1 MNDSYVFNALDDA
14 IVVEEMAVLI
24 VNEVNNASTA
34 LMVINKQQS
43 KSDDDNTSTTDNKK
57 DDKSSD
63 GEKKSPIVKEGILR
77 KFLDKLKTIFRKIKD
92 FVSKY
97 FRKIKEFVHKYY
109 GKLRD
114 KLEKKEA
121 IIAGAKKLPDG
132 IKFRVFGGKS
142 AFLADKIY
150 LKDTADVIDY
160 HIQDFV
166 KIAEGNATGVNINGH
181 NTDKV
186 LDDLMNNFKTK
197 SEDAHTKLST
207 ILDAGTDAEYTKA
220 DVVENIEKIIKFSRE
235 FKLSDADKFER
246 EIERKADKAVNELV
260 KLRGKVLVDTK
271 LVTAMNMVM
280 NANQKLLSK
289 LLDAQGK
296 IIRNQVFA
304 AKSII
309 NACLNADSIKTGNIA
324 AQ

>member
-43 KSDDDNTSTTDNKK
+43 KSDDDTTATDNKE

-63 GEKKSPIVKEGILR
+63 GEKKSPVVKEGILR

-92 FVSKY
+92 FVAKY

-109 GKLRD
+109 SKLRD

-121 IIAGAKKLPDG
+121 IIAGAKKLPDD

-166 KIAEGNATGVNINGH
+166 KIAEGNATGVTINGH

-197 SEDAHTKLST
+197 SEEAHTKLST
-207 ILDAGTDAEYTKA
+207 IIDAGTDAEYTKA

-246 EIERKADKAVNELV
+246 EIERKADKAVSELV

-309 NACLNADSIKTGNIA
+309 NACLNAESIKTGNITT
-324 AQ
+324 Q

>member
-43 KSDDDNTSTTDNKK
+43 KSDDDTSTTDNKK

-63 GEKKSPIVKEGILR
+63 GEKKSPVVKEGILR

-92 FVSKY
+92 FVAKY

-166 KIAEGNATGVNINGH
+166 KIAEGNATGVTINGH

-207 ILDAGTDAEYTKA
+207 ILDVGTDAEYTKA

-246 EIERKADKAVNELV
+246 EIERKADKAVSELV

-309 NACLNADSIKTGNIA
+309 NACLNADSIKTGNIS

>member
-43 KSDDDNTSTTDNKK
+43 KSDDDATATDNKK

-63 GEKKSPIVKEGILR
+63 SEKKPPVVKEGILR
-77 KFLDKLKTIFRKIKD
+77 KFLDKLKTIFRKIKE

-109 GKLRD
+109 SKLRD

-121 IIAGAKKLPDG
+121 IIAGAKKLPDD

-166 KIAEGNATGVNINGH
+166 KIAEGNATGVTINGH

-197 SEDAHTKLST
+197 SEDAHTKLTT
-207 ILDAGTDAEYTKA
+207 IIDVGTDAEYTKA

-246 EIERKADKAVNELV
+246 EIERKADKAVSELV

-280 NANQKLLSK
+280 NANQRLLSK

-296 IIRNQVFA
+296 IIRNQVFV

-309 NACLNADSIKTGNIA
+309 NACLNAESLKTGNTT

>member
-43 KSDDDNTSTTDNKK
+43 KSDDDATATDNKK

-63 GEKKSPIVKEGILR
+63 SEKKSPVVKEGILR

-92 FVSKY
+92 FVAKY

-150 LKDTADVIDY
+150 LRDTADVIDY

-166 KIAEGNATGVNINGH
+166 KIAEGNATGVTINGH

-186 LDDLMNNFKTK
+186 LDDLMNDFKTK

-207 ILDAGTDAEYTKA
+207 ILDAGIDAEYTKA

-246 EIERKADKAVNELV
+246 EIERKADKAVSELV

-296 IIRNQVFA
+296 IIRNQVFV

-309 NACLNADSIKTGNIA
+309 NACLNTESIKTGNTTV
-324 AQ
+324 Q

>member
-43 KSDDDNTSTTDNKK
+43 KSDDDATATDNKK

-63 GEKKSPIVKEGILR
+63 SEKKPPVIKEGILR
-77 KFLDKLKTIFRKIKD
+77 KFLDKLKTIFRKIKE

-109 GKLRD
+109 SKLRD

-121 IIAGAKKLPDG
+121 IIAGAKKLPDD

-166 KIAEGNATGVNINGH
+166 KIAEGNATGVTINGH

-197 SEDAHTKLST
+197 SEDAHTKLTT
-207 ILDAGTDAEYTKA
+207 IIDVGTDAEYTKA

-296 IIRNQVFA
+296 IIRNQVFV

-309 NACLNADSIKTGNIA
+309 NACLNAESLKTGNTT

>member
-43 KSDDDNTSTTDNKK
+43 KSDDDTSTTDNKK

-63 GEKKSPIVKEGILR
+63 SEKKSPVVKEGILR

-92 FVSKY
+92 FVAKY

-166 KIAEGNATGVNINGH
+166 KIAEGNATGVTINGH

-186 LDDLMNNFKTK
+186 LDDLMNDFKTK

-207 ILDAGTDAEYTKA
+207 IIDAGTDAEYTKA

-296 IIRNQVFA
+296 IIRNQVFVT
-304 AKSII
+304 KSII
-309 NACLNADSIKTGNIA
+309 NACLNAESIKTGNIST
-324 AQ
+324 Q

>member
-1 MNDSYVFNALDDA
+1 MNDSYIFNALDDA
-14 IVVEEMAVLI
+14 IVVEELAVII

-43 KSDDDNTSTTDNKK
+43 KSDEDNTATDKK
-57 DDKSSD
+57 DDKPSD
-63 GEKKSPIVKEGILR
+63 GEKKAAPVKEGILR

-92 FVSKY
+92 FVAKY

-114 KLEKKEA
+114 KIEKKEA

-197 SEDAHTKLST
+197 SEDAHAKLTAT
-207 ILDAGTDAEYTKA
+207 IDAGTDAEYTKA

-296 IIRNQVFA
+296 IIRNQVFV

-309 NACLNADSIKTGNIA
+309 NACLNAESLKTGNTT

>member
-63 GEKKSPIVKEGILR
+63 NEKKSPVVKEGILR

-92 FVSKY
+92 FVAKY

-166 KIAEGNATGVNINGH
+166 KIAEGNATGVTINGH

-197 SEDAHTKLST
+197 SEDAHTKLTT
-207 ILDAGTDAEYTKA
+207 IIDVGTDAEYTKA

-246 EIERKADKAVNELV
+246 EIERKADKAVSELV

-280 NANQKLLSK
+280 NANQRLLSK

-309 NACLNADSIKTGNIA
+309 NACLNAESLKTGNTT

>member
-1 MNDSYVFNALDDA
+1 MNDSYIFNALDDA
-14 IVVEEMAVLI
+14 IVVEELAVII

-43 KSDDDNTSTTDNKK
+43 KSDEDNTATDKK

-63 GEKKSPIVKEGILR
+63 GEKKAAPVKEGILR

-92 FVSKY
+92 FVAKY
-97 FRKIKEFVHKYY
+97 FRKIKEFVYKYY

-114 KLEKKEA
+114 KLEKKET
-121 IIAGAKKLPDG
+121 IIAGAKKLPEG

-181 NTDKV
+181 NTDKI
-186 LDDLMNNFKTK
+186 LDDLMNDFKTK

-207 ILDAGTDAEYTKA
+207 IIDVGTDAEYTKA

-246 EIERKADKAVNELV
+246 EIERKADKAVSELV

-309 NACLNADSIKTGNIA
+309 NACLNAESLKTGNTTV
-324 AQ
+324 Q

>member
-43 KSDDDNTSTTDNKK
+43 KSDDDATATDNKK

-63 GEKKSPIVKEGILR
+63 GEKKSPVVKEGILR

-92 FVSKY
+92 FVAKY

-109 GKLRD
+109 SKLRD

-150 LKDTADVIDY
+150 LRDTADVIDY

-186 LDDLMNNFKTK
+186 LDDIMNNFKTK

-207 ILDAGTDAEYTKA
+207 IIDAGTDAEYTKA

-246 EIERKADKAVNELV
+246 EIERKADKAVSELV

-309 NACLNADSIKTGNIA
+309 NACLNAESIKTGNTTL
-324 AQ
+324 Q

>member
-1 MNDSYVFNALDDA
+1 MNDSYIFNALDDA
-14 IVVEEMAVLI
+14 IVVEELAVII

-43 KSDDDNTSTTDNKK
+43 KSDDDTTATDNKK

-63 GEKKSPIVKEGILR
+63 GEKKPPVVKEGILR

-92 FVSKY
+92 FVAKY

-207 ILDAGTDAEYTKA
+207 IIDAGTDAEYTKA

-309 NACLNADSIKTGNIA
+309 NACLNAESIKTGNTTV
-324 AQ
+324 Q

>member
-43 KSDDDNTSTTDNKK
+43 KSDDNTATDDKK

-63 GEKKSPIVKEGILR
+63 GEKKSPVVKEGILR
-77 KFLDKLKTIFRKIKD
+77 KFLDKLKTIFRKIKE

-166 KIAEGNATGVNINGH
+166 KIAEGNATGVTINGH

-186 LDDLMNNFKTK
+186 LDDLMNDFKTK
-197 SEDAHTKLST
+197 SEDAHTKLTT
-207 ILDAGTDAEYTKA
+207 IIDVGTDAEYTKA

-309 NACLNADSIKTGNIA
+309 NACLNTESIKTGNTTV
-324 AQ
+324 Q

>member
-43 KSDDDNTSTTDNKK
+43 KSDDDTSTTDNKK

-63 GEKKSPIVKEGILR
+63 GEKKPPVVKEGILR

-92 FVSKY
+92 FVAKY

-109 GKLRD
+109 SKLRD

-150 LKDTADVIDY
+150 LRDTADVIDY

-166 KIAEGNATGVNINGH
+166 KIAEGNATGVTINGH

-186 LDDLMNNFKTK
+186 LDDLMNDFKTK

-207 ILDAGTDAEYTKA
+207 IIDAGTDAEYTKA

-309 NACLNADSIKTGNIA
+309 NACLNADSIKTGNIV

>member
-43 KSDDDNTSTTDNKK
+43 KSDDDTTATDNKK

-63 GEKKSPIVKEGILR
+63 GEKKPPVVKEGILR

-186 LDDLMNNFKTK
+186 LDDLMNDFKTK

-207 ILDAGTDAEYTKA
+207 IIDAGTDAEYTKA

-246 EIERKADKAVNELV
+246 EIERKADKAVSELV

-296 IIRNQVFA
+296 IIRNQVFV

-309 NACLNADSIKTGNIA
+309 NACLNAESIKTGNTTV
-324 AQ
+324 Q

>member
-43 KSDDDNTSTTDNKK
+43 KSDDDATATDNKK

-63 GEKKSPIVKEGILR
+63 SEKKPPVVKEGILR

-92 FVSKY
+92 FIAKY

-114 KLEKKEA
+114 KIEKKEA

-166 KIAEGNATGVNINGH
+166 KIAEGNATGVTINGH

-207 ILDAGTDAEYTKA
+207 IIDAGTDAEYTKA

-246 EIERKADKAVNELV
+246 EIERKADKAVSELV

-296 IIRNQVFA
+296 IIRNQVFV

-309 NACLNADSIKTGNIA
+309 NACLNAESIKTGNTTV
-324 AQ
+324 Q

>member
-43 KSDDDNTSTTDNKK
+43 KSDNDATSTDNKK

-63 GEKKSPIVKEGILR
+63 SEKKPPVVKEGILR

-92 FVSKY
+92 FVAKY

-166 KIAEGNATGVNINGH
+166 KIAEGNATGVTINGH

-186 LDDLMNNFKTK
+186 LDNLMNDFKTK

-207 ILDAGTDAEYTKA
+207 IIDGGTDAEYTKA

-296 IIRNQVFA
+296 IIRNQVFV

-309 NACLNADSIKTGNIA
+309 NACLNAESIKTGNTTV
-324 AQ
+324 Q

>member
-43 KSDDDNTSTTDNKK
+43 KSDNDATATDNKK

-63 GEKKSPIVKEGILR
+63 SEKKPPVVKEGILR
-77 KFLDKLKTIFRKIKD
+77 KFLDKLKTIFRKIKE
-92 FVSKY
+92 FVAKY

-109 GKLRD
+109 SKLRD

-121 IIAGAKKLPDG
+121 IIAGAKKLPDD

-166 KIAEGNATGVNINGH
+166 KIAEGNATGVTINGH

-197 SEDAHTKLST
+197 SEDAHTKLTT
-207 ILDAGTDAEYTKA
+207 IIDVGTDAEYTKA

-296 IIRNQVFA
+296 IIRNQVFV

-309 NACLNADSIKTGNIA
+309 NACLNAESLKTGNTT

>member
-43 KSDDDNTSTTDNKK
+43 KSDDDTSTTDNKK

-63 GEKKSPIVKEGILR
+63 GEKKPPVVKEGILR

-92 FVSKY
+92 FVAKY

-109 GKLRD
+109 NKLRD

-150 LKDTADVIDY
+150 LRDTADVIDY

-166 KIAEGNATGVNINGH
+166 KIAEGNATGVTINGH

-207 ILDAGTDAEYTKA
+207 IIDAGTDAEYTKA

-246 EIERKADKAVNELV
+246 EIERKADKAVSELV

-309 NACLNADSIKTGNIA
+309 NACLNAESLKTGNTT

>member
-43 KSDDDNTSTTDNKK
+43 KSDDDATANKK

-63 GEKKSPIVKEGILR
+63 GEKKSPVVKEGILR
-77 KFLDKLKTIFRKIKD
+77 KFLDKLKTIFRKIKE

-207 ILDAGTDAEYTKA
+207 ILDVGTDAEYTKA

-246 EIERKADKAVNELV
+246 ELERKADKAVSELV

-296 IIRNQVFA
+296 IIRNQVFI

-309 NACLNADSIKTGNIA
+309 NACLNTESIKTGNID

>member
-43 KSDDDNTSTTDNKK
+43 KSDDDATATDNKK

-63 GEKKSPIVKEGILR
+63 NEKKSPVVKEGILR
-77 KFLDKLKTIFRKIKD
+77 KFLDKLKTIFRKIKE

-207 ILDAGTDAEYTKA
+207 IIDAGTDAEYTKA

-246 EIERKADKAVNELV
+246 EIERKADKAVSELV

-296 IIRNQVFA
+296 IIRNQVFV

-309 NACLNADSIKTGNIA
+309 NACLNAESIKTGNTTV
-324 AQ
+324 Q

>member
-43 KSDDDNTSTTDNKK
+43 KSDDDTTATDNKR

-63 GEKKSPIVKEGILR
+63 NEKKPPVVKEGILR

-92 FVSKY
+92 FVAKY

-121 IIAGAKKLPDG
+121 IIAGAKKLPDD

-166 KIAEGNATGVNINGH
+166 KIAEGNATGVTINGH

-207 ILDAGTDAEYTKA
+207 IIDAGTDAEYTKA

-246 EIERKADKAVNELV
+246 EIERKADKAVSELV

-296 IIRNQVFA
+296 IIRNQVFV
-304 AKSII
+304 AKIII
-309 NACLNADSIKTGNIA
+309 NACLNAESIKTGNTTV
-324 AQ
+324 Q

>member
-14 IVVEEMAVLI
+14 IVVEEMAVII

-43 KSDDDNTSTTDNKK
+43 KSDDDTTATDNKK

-63 GEKKSPIVKEGILR
+63 SEKKPPVVKEGILR
-77 KFLDKLKTIFRKIKD
+77 KFLDKLKTIFRKIKE

-109 GKLRD
+109 SKLRD

-207 ILDAGTDAEYTKA
+207 IIDAGTDAEYTKA

-246 EIERKADKAVNELV
+246 EIERKADKAVSELV

-309 NACLNADSIKTGNIA
+309 NACLNAESIKTGNIS

>member
-43 KSDDDNTSTTDNKK
+43 KSDDDATATDNKK

-63 GEKKSPIVKEGILR
+63 SEKKSPVVKEGILR
-77 KFLDKLKTIFRKIKD
+77 KFLDKLKTIFRKIKE

-207 ILDAGTDAEYTKA
+207 IIDAGTDAEYTKA

-246 EIERKADKAVNELV
+246 EIERKADKAVSELV

-296 IIRNQVFA
+296 IIRNQVFV

-309 NACLNADSIKTGNIA
+309 NACLNAESIKTGNTTV
-324 AQ
+324 Q

>member
-43 KSDDDNTSTTDNKK
+43 KSDDDTTATDNKE

-63 GEKKSPIVKEGILR
+63 GEKKSPVVKEGILR

-92 FVSKY
+92 FVAKY

-166 KIAEGNATGVNINGH
+166 KIAEGNATGVTINGH

-207 ILDAGTDAEYTKA
+207 IIDAGTDAEYTKA

-246 EIERKADKAVNELV
+246 EIERKADKAVSELV

-309 NACLNADSIKTGNIA
+309 NACLNAESIKTGNITT
-324 AQ
+324 Q

>member
-1 MNDSYVFNALDDA
+1 MNDSYIFNTLDDA

-43 KSDDDNTSTTDNKK
+43 KSDDDTTATDNKK

-63 GEKKSPIVKEGILR
+63 GEKKPPVVKEGILR

-92 FVSKY
+92 FVAKY

-166 KIAEGNATGVNINGH
+166 KIAEGNATGVTINGH

-186 LDDLMNNFKTK
+186 LDDLMNDFKTK
-197 SEDAHTKLST
+197 SEDAHTKLSA
-207 ILDAGTDAEYTKA
+207 IIDAGTDAEYTKA

-309 NACLNADSIKTGNIA
+309 NACLNAESIKTGNTA
-324 AQ
+324 VQ

>member
-43 KSDDDNTSTTDNKK
+43 KSDDDTTATDNKK

-63 GEKKSPIVKEGILR
+63 SEKKPPVVKEGILR
-77 KFLDKLKTIFRKIKD
+77 KFLDKLKTIFRKIKE
-92 FVSKY
+92 FVAKY

-166 KIAEGNATGVNINGH
+166 KIAEGNATGVTINGH

-186 LDDLMNNFKTK
+186 LDDLMNDFKTK
-197 SEDAHTKLST
+197 SEDAHTKLTT
-207 ILDAGTDAEYTKA
+207 IIDVGTDAEYTKA

-246 EIERKADKAVNELV
+246 EIERKADKAVSELV

-309 NACLNADSIKTGNIA
+309 NACLNAESIKTGNTT

>member
-1 MNDSYVFNALDDA
+1 MNESYIFNALDDA
-14 IVVEEMAVLI
+14 IIVEEMSVII

-34 LMVINKQQS
+34 LMVINKQS
-43 KSDDDNTSTTDNKK
+43 KSDDDSTSANTDKK

-63 GEKKSPIVKEGILR
+63 SGEKKSAEVKEGILR
-77 KFLDKLKTIFRKIKD
+77 KFLDKLKVIFRRIKE

-97 FRKIKEFVHKYY
+97 FRKIKEFVYKYFN
-109 GKLRD
+109 KLRD
-114 KLEKKEA
+114 KIEKKEA
-121 IIAGAKKLPDG
+121 IIAGAKKLPED
-132 IKFRVFGGKS
+132 IKFKVFGGKQ

-150 LKDTADVIDY
+150 LRDTADVIDY

-166 KIAEGNATGVNINGH
+166 KIAEGNANGTNVNGRN
-181 NTDKV
+181 DKA
-186 LDDLMNNFKTK
+186 LDELMQSFKPK
-197 SEDAHTKLST
+197 SEDAYNKLTAMS
-207 ILDAGTDAEYTKA
+207 DVGTDAEYNKK
-220 DVVENIEKIIKFSRE
+220 DIVENIEKIIKFSRE

-246 EIERKADKAVNELV
+246 ELVRKTDKAVNDLT
-260 KLRGKVLVDTK
+260 KLRGKVSVDTK

-289 LLDAQGK
+289 LLDVQGK

-309 NACLNADSIKTGNIA
+309 NACLNAETLKTGNTTV
-324 AQ
+324 Q

>member
-43 KSDDDNTSTTDNKK
+43 KSDNDATSTDNKK

-63 GEKKSPIVKEGILR
+63 SEKKSPVVKEGILR
-77 KFLDKLKTIFRKIKD
+77 KFLDKLKTIFRKIKE

-166 KIAEGNATGVNINGH
+166 KIAEGNATGVTINGH

-186 LDDLMNNFKTK
+186 LDDLMNDFKTK

-309 NACLNADSIKTGNIA
+309 NACLNAESIKTGNINV
-324 AQ
+324 Q

>member
-1 MNDSYVFNALDDA
+1 MNDSYIFNALDDA
-14 IVVEEMAVLI
+14 IVVEELAVII
-24 VNEVNNASTA
+24 VNEVNNASTT

-43 KSDDDNTSTTDNKK
+43 KSDEDNTATDKK

-63 GEKKSPIVKEGILR
+63 GEKKAAPVKEGILR
-77 KFLDKLKTIFRKIKD
+77 KFLDKLKTIFRKTKD
-92 FVSKY
+92 FVAKY

-109 GKLRD
+109 NKLRD

-150 LKDTADVIDY
+150 LRDTADVIDY

-181 NTDKV
+181 NTDKI
-186 LDDLMNNFKTK
+186 LDDLMNDFKTK
-197 SEDAHTKLST
+197 SEDAHTKLTT
-207 ILDAGTDAEYTKA
+207 IIDVGTEAEYTKA

-246 EIERKADKAVNELV
+246 EIERKADKAVSELV

-296 IIRNQVFA
+296 IIRNQVFV

-309 NACLNADSIKTGNIA
+309 NACLNAESLKTGNTTV
-324 AQ
+324 Q